1 MTREE
6 KNKEIES
13 ITEVLQN
20 SDTVYLTDIA
30 GLNAEQTMALRRLC
44 FKSGIKMNV
53 VKNTLLKKAMERS
66 DKDFEELFETLKG
79 NTSIMISDTA
89 NAPARLIKDF
99 RKKQEKPLLKGAY
112 VQESIYLGDEN
123 VDTLA
128 NLKSKEE
135 LIADVIALL
144 QSPTKNVVSALE
156 SGKNN
161 ITGLLKALEERG

>member
-1 MTREE
+1 
-6 KNKEIES
+6 
-13 ITEVLQN
+13 
-20 SDTVYLTDIA
+20 
-30 GLNAEQTMALRRLC
+30 
-44 FKSGIKMNV
+44 
-53 VKNTLLKKAMERS
+53 
-66 DKDFEELFETLKG
+66 
-79 NTSIMISDTA
+79 MISDTA

-144 QSPTKNVVSALE
+144 QSPAKNVVSALE